1 MEKQFRFG
9 WWTQK
14 EMDICEVEDDGYLLT
29 DIIDKYFPEY
39 AKITISSGI
48 DKDVM
53 KYMCKIKGYT
63 VAECNGNIIYLK
75 RTW

>member
-1 MEKQFRFG
+1 MDLQFRFG

-14 EMDICEVEDDGYLLT
+14 EMDICEVEDDGYTLA

-53 KYMCKIKGYT
+53 KYMRTIKDYT
-63 VAECNGNIIYLK
+63 VAECDGNIIYLK
-75 RTW
+75 RNW